1 MSADEITISLKGAP
15 FGFPPD
21 DALRLLPEWLRI
33 AADKTDRRDETTG
46 LVRRPAG
53 HGELLRWLADRV
65 EGKPLPR
72 IPEPGRFAVVEAK
85 CDAFERRVQW
95 IHGDP
100 TEFGNDWHSFGGSDD
115 PYHRVWSNLI
125 DPVLIREGVES

>member
-33 AADKTDRRDETTG
+33 AADKSDRRDETTG

-72 IPEPGRFAVVEAK
+72 IPEPGLWGVVKAHNGIARK
-85 CDAFERRVQW
+85 WVHYGTGWRDAF
-95 IHGDP
+95 
-100 TEFGNDWHSFGGSDD
+100 GNHAEWDD
-115 PYHRVWSNLI
+115 LI